1 MTEVLKTLTRPVLT
15 LIGLMAWLVFIAYEV
30 PYPDWFQWTVIGMIS
45 SWFGE
50 RTIRRLAG
58 K

>member
-1 MTEVLKTLTRPVLT
+1 MLKTLTRPVLT